1 MLVPLPR
8 AASSRLMSFLTFHI
22 SIWRAWTCQRMDW
35 GGPAWCI
42 RSVVGLSQW
51 QWRWQHNSR
60 SSRPRWHWD
69 RCSSWAKGAESK
81 AGREGGDCRRV
92 PLLSADVREVYRW
105 FCWGSET
112 FPTRKGVAP
121 RKFKVV
127 GLDFGRGLHSNSF
140 MLRRRSLGLGSVAR
154 WSWGG
159 EWVRGTSAGESSLEA
174 EPIRSLPTRYDQ
186 FEAKAVV
193 VRAVSMTD
201 DLLEVIQ
208 VQIANGNKSQY
219 ILNTSL
225 SRPPFPEADVKQ
237 TPVLQPKS
245 YRALCPCPTGV
256 AKHTKPLPYSYDAA
270 DLTWQHSIAIDIH
283 DILPPPT

>member
-22 SIWRAWTCQRMDW
+22 SIWRAWTCQRVDW

-42 RSVVGLSQW
+42 RSVVGLS

-92 PLLSADVREVYRW
+92 PLLSADVREVCRW

-112 FPTRKGVAP
+112 FQLER
-121 RKFKVV
+121 
-127 GLDFGRGLHSNSF
+127 GLRRGNSKWWGWTWGRGLHSNSF
-140 MLRRRSLGLGSVAR
+140 MLRRQSLGLGSVAR

-159 EWVRGTSAGESSLEA
+159 EWVRGMSAGQSSLEA
-174 EPIRSLPTRYDQ
+174 EPIRFTTNER
-186 FEAKAVV
+186 
-193 VRAVSMTD
+193 
-201 DLLEVIQ
+201 
-208 VQIANGNKSQY
+208 
-219 ILNTSL
+219 
-225 SRPPFPEADVKQ
+225 
-237 TPVLQPKS
+237 
-245 YRALCPCPTGV
+245 
-256 AKHTKPLPYSYDAA
+256 
-270 DLTWQHSIAIDIH
+270 
-283 DILPPPT
+283 